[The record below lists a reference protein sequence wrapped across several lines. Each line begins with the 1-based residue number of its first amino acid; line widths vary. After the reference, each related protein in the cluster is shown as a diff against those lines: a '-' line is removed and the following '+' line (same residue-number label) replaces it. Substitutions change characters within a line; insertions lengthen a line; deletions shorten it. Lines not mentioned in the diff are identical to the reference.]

1 MHRKSHASG
10 ETQPMR
16 RSWSPQT
23 KWTVSMVLLAFGV
36 YLVFRFS
43 EVIPPLIL
51 AVVLAYVLS
60 PVVEWLHR
68 HTGLGRGWATA
79 LTYLTLILLVAA
91 LFAVVVPLLVDQ
103 VTTLNLNLQQLIEQG
118 SQWLDRPLVILG
130 HPINNTLLTTQI
142 EGALRSTVS
151 LILGQGITV
160 AMGVLTTLAWVSF
173 VLVISFYLVKD
184 GPQLRAY
191 LEGLAPP
198 AYRADYIMLRDE
210 IGAVWSAFF
219 RGQVVL
225 AGVVT
230 VIITTVAFIIG
241 LPGALPMGLLAG
253 VLEFLPSIGHGIWLS
268 IAATLAFFLGST
280 WWPMPN
286 WAFALLVIGLHV
298 LFDQL
303 DTNYLIPRIIGRRM
317 HLHPLVVILG
327 IVGGALMGGVL
338 GIALAA
344 PTIAS
349 LRVLGRYIYAN
360 LVDTDPFPQPISEPL
375 PAPDPRWW
383 QKPPAAWRRMLNRLK
398 FRNDRG

>member
-1 MHRKSHASG
+1 MRSHSTS
-10 ETQPMR
+10 ETRPLR
-16 RSWSPQT
+16 RPWSPQT
-23 KWTVSMVLLAFGV
+23 KWTVSMILLAFGV
-36 YLVFRFS
+36 YLLFRFS

-79 LTYLTLILLVAA
+79 LTYLTLILLIAA

-103 VTTLNLNLQQLIEQG
+103 VTTLNLNLQQLLDQG
-118 SQWLDRPLVILG
+118 TRWINHLVIFG
-130 HPINNTLLTTQI
+130 HPVNNALLTTQV
-142 EGALRSTVS
+142 ESALRGAVS

-210 IGAVWSAFF
+210 IGAVWAAFF

-230 VIITTVAFIIG
+230 VIITAVAFIIG

-383 QKPPAAWRRMLNRLK
+383 QKPPAMWRRVLSQLR
-398 FRNDRG
+398 RRAPHG